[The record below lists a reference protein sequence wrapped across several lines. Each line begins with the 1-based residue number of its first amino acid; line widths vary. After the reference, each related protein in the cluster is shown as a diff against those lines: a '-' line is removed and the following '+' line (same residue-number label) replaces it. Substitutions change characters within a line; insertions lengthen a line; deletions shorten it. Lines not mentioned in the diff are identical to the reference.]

1 MQFSLFEIF
10 LKSFLIIV
18 IIATICDFWANYLQ
32 VNTNLSWVFQD
43 FWTFTIVDIRSKFD
57 FLVPV
62 SVLTVNNLTFSDN
75 QLVSVLITDSLIR
88 FDLMVTSKSL
98 ATLSNHF

>member
-1 MQFSLFEIF
+1 MIIF
-10 LKSFLIIV
+10 GHFNVIAIVLLVILMATKVAIFARFL
-18 IIATICDFWANYLQ
+18 
-32 VNTNLSWVFQD
+32 
-43 FWTFTIVDIRSKFD
+43 TFRIVDTCSKFD

-62 SVLTVNNLTFSDN
+62 SVLAVNNLTFSDN